1 MRTVER
7 PGTSNAIQ
15 QQKGSQAWGSTANG
29 FSLTGSQF
37 APRARM
43 ACAVA
48 VLVVLTVLVAGFS
61 LAVGSRSIPLS
72 EVVLALFSPDQ
83 DAFAAKVVQARV
95 PRTLFALLAGA
106 AQGVSGLLMQRVTRN
121 PIADPSI
128 LGVNAGASLFVVS
141 AMAFLGIT
149 TSSQYIWCAIAGAAL
164 TAAFVY
170 GVGSSGRGGA
180 SPLKLALAGT
190 AVSTAFS
197 SLVSI
202 IVMPRENV
210 MSTFRFWQVGSVS
223 GASWADVQTFM
234 PFLLVGLAAALVVAP
249 ALEVLALG
257 DDAAVGLGAKPG
269 LVRLI
274 SSAAAV
280 VLCGATTAIAGPIAF
295 VGLMVPHLVCLLY
308 KGGLRTQML
317 LTALLGAFVFT
328 AADVIGRVVVSPGEL
343 EVGIVTA
350 FVGAP
355 VFIAVAVRTA
365 GGMRAGEV
373 A

>member
-1 MRTVER
+1 MPGGGEALASRVPLPQGLAR
-7 PGTSNAIQ
+7 P
-15 QQKGSQAWGSTANG
+15 
-29 FSLTGSQF
+29 F
-37 APRARM
+37 ASRVRV

-48 VLVVLTVLVAGFS
+48 VLLALTVLAAGFS
-61 LAVGSRSIPLS
+61 LAVGSRSIPLP
-72 EVVLALFSPDQ
+72 EVASALFAPGQ

-106 AQGVSGLLMQRVTRN
+106 AQGILGLLMQRVTRN

-128 LGVNAGASLFVVS
+128 LGVNAGVSLFVVA

-149 TSSQYIWCAIAGAAL
+149 TSSQYIWWAIFGAAL
-164 TAAFVY
+164 TAVLVY

-210 MSTFRFWQVGSVS
+210 MSSFRFWQVGSVS
-223 GASWADVQTFM
+223 GASWADVQTFV
-234 PFLLVGLAAALVVAP
+234 PFLLVGVAVALIVAP

-269 LVRLI
+269 LVRLA
-274 SSAAAV
+274 SSVTAV

-295 VGLMVPHLVCLLY
+295 VGLMVPHLVNLLY
-308 KGGLRTQML
+308 KGNLRMQML
-317 LTALLGAFVFT
+317 LTALLGAFVLT
-328 AADVIGRVVVSPGEL
+328 AADVLGRVAVSPGEL

-355 VFIAVAVRTA
+355 FFIAVAVRSA
-365 GGMRAGEV
+365 GAMRTGEV

>member
-1 MRTVER
+1 
-7 PGTSNAIQ
+7 
-15 QQKGSQAWGSTANG
+15 
-29 FSLTGSQF
+29 
-37 APRARM
+37 M

-164 TAAFVY
+164 TAALVY

>member
-1 MRTVER
+1 MRTVAPPGNLTDARQGRSPRIQGAAAQGLAR
-7 PGTSNAIQ
+7 P
-15 QQKGSQAWGSTANG
+15 
-29 FSLTGSQF
+29 F
-37 APRARM
+37 ASRVRV

-48 VLVVLTVLVAGFS
+48 VLLALTVLAAGLS
-61 LAVGSRSIPLS
+61 LAVGSRSIPLP
-72 EVVLALFSPDQ
+72 EVASALFAPGQ
-83 DAFAAKVVQARV
+83 DAFAAKVVQTRV

-106 AQGVSGLLMQRVTRN
+106 AQGISGLLMQRVTRN

-128 LGVNAGASLFVVS
+128 LGVNAGASLFVVA

-149 TSSQYIWCAIAGAAL
+149 TSSQYIWWAIFGAAL
-164 TAAFVY
+164 TAVLVY

-210 MSTFRFWQVGSVS
+210 MSSFRFWQVGSVS
-223 GASWADVQTFM
+223 GASWADVQTFV
-234 PFLLVGLAAALVVAP
+234 PFLLVGGAVALIVAP

-269 LVRLI
+269 LVRLA
-274 SSAAAV
+274 SSVAAV

-295 VGLMVPHLVCLLY
+295 VGLMVPHLVNLLY
-308 KGGLRTQML
+308 KGNLRMQML
-317 LTALLGAFVFT
+317 LTALLGAFMLT
-328 AADVIGRVVVSPGEL
+328 AADVLGRVAVSPGEL
-343 EVGIVTA
+343 EVGIVPA

-355 VFIAVAVRTA
+355 VFIAVAVRSA
-365 GGMRAGEV
+365 GAMRTGEV

>member
-1 MRTVER
+1 MRTVAPPGNLTDARRGRSPRIQGAAAQGLAR
-7 PGTSNAIQ
+7 P
-15 QQKGSQAWGSTANG
+15 
-29 FSLTGSQF
+29 F
-37 APRARM
+37 ASRVRV

-48 VLVVLTVLVAGFS
+48 VLLALTVLAAGFS
-61 LAVGSRSIPLS
+61 LAVGSRSIPLP
-72 EVVLALFSPDQ
+72 EVASALFAPGQ

-106 AQGVSGLLMQRVTRN
+106 AQGISGLLMQRVTRN

-128 LGVNAGASLFVVS
+128 LGVNAGASLFVVA

-149 TSSQYIWCAIAGAAL
+149 TSSQYIWWAIFGAAL
-164 TAAFVY
+164 TAVLVY

-210 MSTFRFWQVGSVS
+210 MSSFRFWQVGSVS
-223 GASWADVQTFM
+223 GASWADVQTFV
-234 PFLLVGLAAALVVAP
+234 PFLLVGVA
-249 ALEVLALG
+249 
-257 DDAAVGLGAKPG
+257 
-269 LVRLI
+269 
-274 SSAAAV
+274 
-280 VLCGATTAIAGPIAF
+280 
-295 VGLMVPHLVCLLY
+295 VPHLVNLLY
-308 KGGLRTQML
+308 KGNLRMQML
-317 LTALLGAFVFT
+317 LTALLGAFVLT
-328 AADVIGRVVVSPGEL
+328 AADVLGRVAVSPGEL

-355 VFIAVAVRTA
+355 VFIAVAVRSA
-365 GGMRAGEV
+365 GAMRTGEV

>member
-15 QQKGSQAWGSTANG
+15 QQKGSQARGSTANG

-164 TAAFVY
+164 TAALVY

-257 DDAAVGLGAKPG
+257 DAAVGLGAKPG

-328 AADVIGRVVVSPGEL
+328 AADVIGRVVVSLGEL

>member
-1 MRTVER
+1 MRTVAL
-7 PGTSNAIQ
+7 PGNPIDARRGRSPRIQ
-15 QQKGSQAWGSTANG
+15 GASARELAHP
-29 FSLTGSQF
+29 F
-37 APRARM
+37 ASRVRA

-48 VLVVLTVLVAGFS
+48 VLLALTVLVAGFS
-61 LAVGSRSIPLS
+61 LAVGSRSIPLP
-72 EVVLALFSPDQ
+72 EVASALLASGQ

-106 AQGVSGLLMQRVTRN
+106 AQGISGLLMQRVTRN

-128 LGVNAGASLFVVS
+128 LGVNAGASLFVVA

-149 TSSQYIWCAIAGAAL
+149 TSSQYIWWAVLGAAL
-164 TAAFVY
+164 TAVLVY

-210 MSTFRFWQVGSVS
+210 MSSFRFWQVGSVS
-223 GASWADVQTFM
+223 GASWTDVQTFM
-234 PFLLVGLAAALVVAP
+234 PFLLVGVAIALVVAP

-257 DDAAVGLGAKPG
+257 DDAAVGLGTKPG
-269 LVRLI
+269 LVRLA
-274 SSAAAV
+274 SSVAEV
-280 VLCGATTAIAGPIAF
+280 VLCGAATAIAGPIAF
-295 VGLMVPHLVCLLY
+295 VGLMVPHLVNLLY
-308 KGGLRTQML
+308 KGNLRMQML
-317 LTALLGAFVFT
+317 LMALLGAFVLT
-328 AADVIGRVVVSPGEL
+328 AADVLGRVAVSPGEL

-355 VFIAVAVRTA
+355 VFIAVAVRSA
-365 GGMRAGEV
+365 GAMRTGEV

>member
-1 MRTVER
+1 MEARTAMQHQPR
-7 PGTSNAIQ
+7 SPRITGASKRGRLAI
-15 QQKGSQAWGSTANG
+15 
-29 FSLTGSQF
+29 
-37 APRARM
+37 
-43 ACAVA
+43 ACVA
-48 VLVVLTVLVAGFS
+48 LVVLTVLAAGFS
-61 LAVGSRSIPLS
+61 LAVGSRSIPLA
-72 EVVLALFSPDQ
+72 EVAGALVNPGQ

-106 AQGVSGLLMQRVTRN
+106 AQGLSGLLMQKVTRN

-128 LGVNAGASLFVVS
+128 LGVNAGASLFVVA
-141 AMAFLGIT
+141 AMAFWGIT
-149 TSSQYIWCAIAGAAL
+149 TSAQYIWWAVAGAAL
-164 TAAFVY
+164 TAVLVY

-202 IVMPRENV
+202 LVMPRENV
-210 MSTFRFWQVGSVS
+210 MSAFRFWQVGSVS
-223 GASWADVQTFM
+223 GASWGDLQVFV
-234 PFLLVGLAAALVVAP
+234 PFVLVGVAIAFVVAP

-269 LVRLI
+269 VVRLAA
-274 SSAAAV
+274 SVAAV

-295 VGLMVPHLVCLLY
+295 VGLMVPHIVNLLY
-308 KGGLRTQML
+308 KGDLRAQL
-317 LTALLGAFVFT
+317 VLTALLGAFVLT
-328 AADVIGRVVVSPGEL
+328 AADVVGRVAVSPGEL

-355 VFIAVAVRTA
+355 VFIAVAVRATRSA
-365 GGMRAGEV
+365 RFGE
-373 A
+373 AI

>member
-1 MRTVER
+1 MRTVAP
-7 PGTSNAIQ
+7 PGNPIDARRGRSPRIQ
-15 QQKGSQAWGSTANG
+15 GASARELAHP
-29 FSLTGSQF
+29 F
-37 APRARM
+37 ASRVRA

-48 VLVVLTVLVAGFS
+48 VLLALTVFAAGFS
-61 LAVGSRSIPLS
+61 LAVGSRSIPLP
-72 EVVLALFSPDQ
+72 EVASALFAPGQ

-106 AQGVSGLLMQRVTRN
+106 AQGISGLLMQWVTRN

-128 LGVNAGASLFVVS
+128 LGVNAGASLFVVA

-149 TSSQYIWCAIAGAAL
+149 TSSQYIWWAVLGAAL
-164 TAAFVY
+164 TAVLVY

-210 MSTFRFWQVGSVS
+210 MSSFRFWQVGSVS
-223 GASWADVQTFM
+223 GTSWTDVQTFM
-234 PFLLVGLAAALVVAP
+234 PFLLVGLAIALVVAP

-269 LVRLI
+269 FVRLA
-274 SSAAAV
+274 SSVAAV

-295 VGLMVPHLVCLLY
+295 VGLMVPHLVNLLY
-308 KGGLRTQML
+308 KGNLRMQML
-317 LTALLGAFVFT
+317 LTALLGAFVLT
-328 AADVIGRVVVSPGEL
+328 AADVLGRVAVNPGEL

-355 VFIAVAVRTA
+355 VFIAVAVRSA
-365 GGMRAGEV
+365 GAMRTGEV

>member
-1 MRTVER
+1 MPGGGEALASRAPLPGSSRT
-7 PGTSNAIQ
+7 P
-15 QQKGSQAWGSTANG
+15 
-29 FSLTGSQF
+29 F
-37 APRARM
+37 ASRVRA

-48 VLVVLTVLVAGFS
+48 VLLALTVLAAGFS
-61 LAVGSRSIPLS
+61 LAVGSRSIPLP
-72 EVVLALFSPDQ
+72 EVASALFAPGQ

-106 AQGVSGLLMQRVTRN
+106 AQGISGLLMQRVTRN

-128 LGVNAGASLFVVS
+128 LGVNAGASLFVVA

-149 TSSQYIWCAIAGAAL
+149 TSSQYIWWAVLGAAL
-164 TAAFVY
+164 TAVLVY
-170 GVGSSGRGGA
+170 GAGSSGRGGA

-210 MSTFRFWQVGSVS
+210 MSSFRFWQVGSVS
-223 GASWADVQTFM
+223 GASWTDVQTFM
-234 PFLLVGLAAALVVAP
+234 PFLLVGVAIALVVAP

-269 LVRLI
+269 LVRLA
-274 SSAAAV
+274 SSVAAV
-280 VLCGATTAIAGPIAF
+280 VLCGAATAIAGPIAF
-295 VGLMVPHLVCLLY
+295 VGLMVPHLVNLLY
-308 KGGLRTQML
+308 KGNLRMQML
-317 LTALLGAFVFT
+317 LTALLGAFVLT
-328 AADVIGRVVVSPGEL
+328 AADVLGRVAVSPGEL

-355 VFIAVAVRTA
+355 VFIAVAVRSA
-365 GGMRAGEV
+365 GALRTGEV